1 MKKTIIK
8 IIIQIALIIAI
19 LIIPIVKVILENQS
33 GNTIENREIV
43 FDVNQYRVEV
53 EDTFDLHFS
62 AKNTHINLKSL
73 IQATYKS
80 KITGLEIDG
89 KEKVPTL
96 NYTLN
101 NNSNKEVTNHIKVNY
116 GLEESNIKKYT
127 DLTCLTINLYNSHID
142 YMKNID
148 VQFHFEKPTQ
158 IFEVENGDHFGKIIP
173 EKISDTEYIF
183 HIDKANVMKNTNIN
197 VLFDSTVT
205 DRGILK
211 NQNYKKQTEMD
222 KQEFIEKSTY
232 IPILFFSIVF
242 MVVSYM
248 IYFIFVDKKQ
258 KISNMRREWED
269 LIPPA
274 LAETIVDGKVGAKE
288 LIMTVITDLITRGN
302 IEVIN
307 NEAIVLKNRQNLSE
321 YEQKIVGIIF
331 EEGKQIYF
339 SQFKDIF
346 VKINSK
352 TKEIYQAIEEIKDG
366 IIEELTYK
374 GLLSKKKKTIINI
387 IRKCMIMNIV
397 VILLTISG
405 LIFSVQTIFP
415 FLIIMVI
422 IMFIFKSKKKTFFE
436 KMDEINH
443 SRSSTK
449 LKMMIVTFCII
460 IIIGMVWYI
469 NMVPVGNSI
478 FMIIMILEIIFI
490 IKTKKQFLTS
500 KGREEKRRILEL
512 KKYLEEYSIMEER
525 DLQDIII
532 WDKYLAYAT
541 AFGIPNKITK
551 KIYEDYMNMN
561 ITLQKIE
568 KIIKI
573 I

>member
-1 MKKTIIK
+1 
-8 IIIQIALIIAI
+8 
-19 LIIPIVKVILENQS
+19 
-33 GNTIENREIV
+33 
-43 FDVNQYRVEV
+43 
-53 EDTFDLHFS
+53 
-62 AKNTHINLKSL
+62 
-73 IQATYKS
+73 
-80 KITGLEIDG
+80 
-89 KEKVPTL
+89 
-96 NYTLN
+96 
-101 NNSNKEVTNHIKVNY
+101 
-116 GLEESNIKKYT
+116 
-127 DLTCLTINLYNSHID
+127 
-142 YMKNID
+142 
-148 VQFHFEKPTQ
+148 
-158 IFEVENGDHFGKIIP
+158 
-173 EKISDTEYIF
+173 
-183 HIDKANVMKNTNIN
+183 
-197 VLFDSTVT
+197 
-205 DRGILK
+205 
-211 NQNYKKQTEMD
+211 
-222 KQEFIEKSTY
+222 
-232 IPILFFSIVF
+232 
-242 MVVSYM
+242 
-248 IYFIFVDKKQ
+248 
-258 KISNMRREWED
+258 
-269 LIPPA
+269 
-274 LAETIVDGKVGAKE
+274 
-288 LIMTVITDLITRGN
+288 
-302 IEVIN
+302 
-307 NEAIVLKNRQNLSE
+307 
-321 YEQKIVGIIF
+321 
-331 EEGKQIYF
+331 
-339 SQFKDIF
+339 
-346 VKINSK
+346 
-352 TKEIYQAIEEIKDG
+352 
-366 IIEELTYK
+366 
-374 GLLSKKKKTIINI
+374 
-387 IRKCMIMNIV
+387 MIMNVV